1 MAKDVKEWSNL
12 TVAFEISKRTQD
24 WGELV
29 VATGPLQG
37 QSVLH
42 LGGWPEAGER
52 LRAPLVRR
60 VVRFFVPRGLRRVR
74 LSVGWARG
82 REGEEQ
88 AGEGGVEEKLAF
100 QSLWFPVFLSTPS
113 HVVGFSSHS

>member
-1 MAKDVKEWSNL
+1 MV
-12 TVAFEISKRTQD
+12 
-24 WGELV
+24 ELV
-29 VATGPLQG
+29 GCLRDQQGKERLGRAGSGYGPFARPVGLAPC
-37 QSVLH
+37 
-42 LGGWPEAGER
+42 GWPEAGER

-60 VVRFFVPRGLRRVR
+60 VVRFCVPGGLRRVR

-88 AGEGGVEEKLAF
+88 AGEGGVEEKLAL